1 MNPNPVNLYWKRKDG
16 LLSRKEREYIDGS
29 PSCRREFERIDE
41 LLSTLPWKEPPSP
54 PLLPEGFFPEPLSL
68 WQRLLYPTAVAA
80 GLSLGLLLGVASYKA
95 DTSHKAPTTM
105 ASLVTNNGLG
115 SVQTFDWSALEV
127 SDER

>member
-41 LLSTLPWKEPPSP
+41 LLSALPWKEPPSP

-68 WQRLLYPTAVAA
+68 WQRLLYPTAVAT
-80 GLSLGLLLGVASYKA
+80 GLALGLLTPQETRCSRLSGHAHQQFLFCRNA
-95 DTSHKAPTTM
+95 
-105 ASLVTNNGLG
+105 
-115 SVQTFDWSALEV
+115 
-127 SDER
+127 R